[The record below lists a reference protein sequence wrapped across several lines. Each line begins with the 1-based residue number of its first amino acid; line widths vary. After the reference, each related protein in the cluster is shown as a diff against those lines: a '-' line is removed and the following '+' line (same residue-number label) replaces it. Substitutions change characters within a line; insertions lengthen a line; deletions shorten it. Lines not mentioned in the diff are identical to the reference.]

1 MKNLML
7 IILSFMLI
15 TGSVFAQDEN
25 SSGNNPNLEK
35 QQIRKA
41 NKEHKR
47 KEAHADLMHYDS
59 LLHTQS
65 WVVEAHTIY
74 NRYNLAYPVNPNL
87 NFVSLNDSLL
97 TIQLSFSNSM
107 PGSNGVGGIT
117 LDGKITR
124 YDLSLNKDKNIF
136 LRCSAMTTLVG
147 NSDLFIDIYPNGRT
161 SVKITDNWGNR
172 YSFDGYIVPYQQSR
186 VFKGMTTF

>member
-1 MKNLML
+1 MKNVML
-7 IILSFMLI
+7 IILPLLLFGGIVS
-15 TGSVFAQDEN
+15 AQDEYSSSQN
-25 SSGNNPNLEK
+25 STTEK
-35 QQIRKA
+35 QQMREAK
-41 NKEHKR
+41 KEHNK
-47 KEAHADLMHYDS
+47 KVASEKLMHYDS
-59 LLHTQS
+59 LLQTQS

-124 YDLSLNKDKNIF
+124 YDITRNKDKSLFI
-136 LRCSAMTTLVG
+136 RCSAMTTLVG
-147 NSDLFIDIYPNGRT
+147 NSDLFINIYPNGRT

-172 YSFDGYIVPYQQSR
+172 YSFDGYIVPYLQSR
-186 VFKGMTTF
+186 AFKGMTTY